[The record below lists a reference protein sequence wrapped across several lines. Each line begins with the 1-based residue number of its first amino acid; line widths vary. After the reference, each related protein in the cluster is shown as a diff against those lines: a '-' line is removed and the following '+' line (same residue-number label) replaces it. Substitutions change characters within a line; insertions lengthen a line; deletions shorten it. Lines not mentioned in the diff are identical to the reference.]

1 MIIGVG
7 NYTARAVG
15 RSMLQ
20 FVLTGRF
27 VSRHERESL
36 MSHLLSVSP
45 ADRRTSTRTLRIR
58 HRRIEKRLTG
68 ADPF

>member
-1 MIIGVG
+1 MGMG

-15 RSMLQ
+15 QSMPQ

-27 VSRHERESL
+27 VSRHECESL

-45 ADRRTSTRTLRIR
+45 AD
-58 HRRIEKRLTG
+58 
-68 ADPF
+68 